1 MPMQADAGFAGERLA
16 PLLRRIAAER
26 LTAVIGP
33 TFSVTSTGTTK

>member
-1 MPMQADAGFAGERLA
+1 MPRRPMRASPASNS
-16 PLLRRIAAER
+16 PHLLRRIDAER